1 MRDLTISKTEK
12 SDDYD
17 KKYVKVKFYLK
28 KKLTNK
34 NGWNCWHDNMII
46 LIRSVFH
53 ESNKCYLQVFYL

>member
-1 MRDLTISKTEK
+1 MRDLTTSKTEK

-53 ESNKCYLQVFYL
+53 ESNKYYLRVFYL

>member
-1 MRDLTISKTEK
+1 MRDLTTSKTEK
-12 SDDYD
+12 LDDYD

-28 KKLTNK
+28 KELTNK

-53 ESNKCYLQVFYL
+53 ESNKYYLQVFYL

>member
-1 MRDLTISKTEK
+1 MRDLTRSKTEK
-12 SDDYD
+12 LDGYD
-17 KKYVKVKFYLK
+17 KKYMKVKFYLK

-53 ESNKCYLQVFYL
+53 ESNKYYLQVFYL